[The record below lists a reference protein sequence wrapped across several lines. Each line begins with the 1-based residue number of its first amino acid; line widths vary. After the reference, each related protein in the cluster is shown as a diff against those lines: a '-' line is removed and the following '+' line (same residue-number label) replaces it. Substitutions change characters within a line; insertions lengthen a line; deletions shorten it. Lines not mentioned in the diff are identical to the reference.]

1 MHCSKFRNLSRRRSD
16 LPKFSKPP
24 PKTAKRAAFRQD
36 PSTSNTAK
44 RAALRQDPST
54 SNTAKRAALLTNR
67 NDFCMISMD
76 CTSMYIYVCDRRK
89 ERL

>member
-1 MHCSKFRNLSRRRSD
+1 MHCSKFRNAGHGMPLNSQRSKR
-16 LPKFSKPP
+16 PQRP
-24 PKTAKRAAFRQD
+24 PKTAKCAAFRQD

-44 RAALRQDPST
+44 C
-54 SNTAKRAALLTNR
+54 AALLTNR

-89 ERL
+89 EKL